1 MKDFLKA
8 IDVLALHVLQEG
20 VQPIAAGTDIAYE
33 AGRRIGIA
41 QGVQRARSA
50 IINAHTKDQDHDKD
64 L

>member
-8 IDVLALHVLQEG
+8 IDQLALRVLQEG
-20 VQPIAAGTDIAYE
+20 VQPIAAGVDTAYE

-41 QGVQRARSA
+41 QGVQRARA
-50 IINAHTKDQDHDKD
+50 ALIDTHKKDDDHDKD